1 MSIPAGY
8 SGKPLATKLGI
19 KAGYRIAVLNAPENY
34 LSETLGELPADV
46 KIITDIADLD
56 GEFDL
61 IHFFTRE
68 AKELHDHFP
77 VLRQH
82 LKQAASLWISWPKG
96 SSKVK
101 TDLNENIVREQGL
114 DIALVDVKVAAVDAI
129 WSGLKFVIRVK
140 DRA

>member
-1 MSIPAGY
+1 MTTPVGY
-8 SGKPLATKLGI
+8 SGKPLAVKLGI
-19 KAGYRIAVLNAPENY
+19 KAGYRIAVLHAPDSY
-34 LSETLGELPADV
+34 LSETLGTLPADLT
-46 KIITDIADLD
+46 IITDMAALD

-68 AKELHDHFP
+68 AQELQDQFP
-77 VLRQH
+77 TLRKH

-101 TDLNENIVREQGL
+101 TDLNENIIRQQGL